1 MRARPGT
8 RQWAGGTPA
17 RDACP
22 SRDPA
27 WASGT
32 SKGICARPGTRHGRR
47 HARRLCTPVP
57 APGMAGGT
65 PAGRARHSANRHLGL
80 MGVTP
85 PATATGQRSRPPSPR
100 IKAAYKACPLSRFLL
115 RPCRPLLFSSFHFLL
130 PILSRQGI
138 FLAAASNGLG
148 GPFLLRCKKPEGT
161 HPASLQAFVFLPAGG
176 QICLPVSRSVN
187 TAS

>member
-1 MRARPGT
+1 MAGIKWPGT
-8 RQWAGGTPA
+8 PIGDVRLSRHGARGTH
-17 RDACP
+17 RDVP
-22 SRDPA
+22 VP
-27 WASGT
+27 ASGM
-32 SKGICARPGTRHGRR
+32 GRR
-47 HARRLCTPVP
+47 HTRWLCTPVP
-57 APGMAGGT
+57 ASGMAGGT

-85 PATATGQRSRPPSPR
+85 PATATGQRSRLPSFR
-100 IKAAYKACPLSRFLL
+100 IKAAYRACPLSRFLL

-138 FLAAASNGLG
+138 FLAAASNGPG
-148 GPFLLRCKKPEGT
+148 GPFLFRYKKPEGT